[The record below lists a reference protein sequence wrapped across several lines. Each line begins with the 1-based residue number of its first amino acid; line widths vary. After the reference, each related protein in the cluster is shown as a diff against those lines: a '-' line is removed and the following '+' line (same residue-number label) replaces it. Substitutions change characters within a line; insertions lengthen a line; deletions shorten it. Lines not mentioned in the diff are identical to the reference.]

1 MHKPHPLGSFGCQT
15 GVEDIMKTSLTLAA
29 TLLLAGLVG
38 LPTVV
43 RAQWQNPAYGN
54 RFNCESSDGRYRECR
69 VDTRR
74 GVQMTRQLSRTQC
87 IEGQNWGI
95 GRDVVWVDRGCR
107 AEFATGGYGRDY
119 GYGQDG
125 SRDWRRYGN
134 SGYGYGG
141 TVVCESARDR
151 HNRCPIDTRY
161 GVVLVRQLSDTR
173 CREGHNWGVD
183 GNVVW
188 VDHGCRA
195 EFAPGTHARRGYVYG
210 SSGYGY
216 PQSGYGNGYGYP
228 QPGYGEGQVLS
239 CASNDG
245 RQSYCRAQIYRGVEL
260 LRQESRS
267 ACIQGQSWG
276 WDRGGVWVAGGC
288 RAQFRVF

>member
-1 MHKPHPLGSFGCQT
+1 MYK
-15 GVEDIMKTSLTLAA
+15 
-29 TLLLAGLVG
+29 
-38 LPTVV
+38 
-43 RAQWQNPAYGN
+43 
-54 RFNCESSDGRYRECR
+54 
-69 VDTRR
+69 
-74 GVQMTRQLSRTQC
+74 RQ
-87 IEGQNWGI
+87 
-95 GRDVVWVDRGCR
+95 V
-107 AEFATGGYGRDY
+107 
-119 GYGQDG
+119 
-125 SRDWRRYGN
+125 
-134 SGYGYGG
+134 YGG
-141 TVVCESARDR
+141 NVICESARDR

-195 EFAPGTHARRGYVYG
+195 EFAPGSNARRGYGYG
-210 SSGYGY
+210 VNGYGY

-228 QPGYGEGQVLS
+228 QQGYGQGQVLS

-245 RQSYCRAQIYRGVEL
+245 RQNYCSAQIYRGVEL

>member
-1 MHKPHPLGSFGCQT
+1 MNKLLIVSLSLSV
-15 GVEDIMKTSLTLAA
+15 GVAG
-29 TLLLAGLVG
+29 LAG
-38 LPTVV
+38 TAQ
-43 RAQWQNPAYGN
+43 AQWPQPGQGG
-54 RFNCESSDGRYRECR
+54 RFNCESTDGRYRECR
-69 VDTRR
+69 IDTRQ

-87 IEGQNWGI
+87 VEGQNWGI

-107 AEFATGGYGRDY
+107 AEFTLGGYGGNY
-119 GYGQDG
+119 GYGQGDYRNG

-134 SGYGYGG
+134 SVYGG
-141 TVVCESARDR
+141 NVICESARDR
-151 HNRCPIDTRY
+151 HTRCPIDTRY

-195 EFAPGTHARRGYVYG
+195 EFAPGTNSRRGYGYG
-210 SSGYGY
+210 VNGYGY

-228 QPGYGEGQVLS
+228 QQGYGQGQVLS

-245 RQSYCRAQIYRGVEL
+245 RQNYCPAQIYRGVEL

>member
-1 MHKPHPLGSFGCQT
+1 MNKLLIVSLSLSV
-15 GVEDIMKTSLTLAA
+15 GVAG
-29 TLLLAGLVG
+29 LAG
-38 LPTVV
+38 TAQ
-43 RAQWQNPAYGN
+43 AQWPQPGQGG
-54 RFNCESSDGRYRECR
+54 RFNCESTDGRYRECR
-69 VDTRR
+69 IDTRQ

-87 IEGQNWGI
+87 VEGQNWGI

-107 AEFATGGYGRDY
+107 AEFTLGGYGGNY
-119 GYGQDG
+119 GYGQGDYRNG

-134 SGYGYGG
+134 SVYGG
-141 TVVCESARDR
+141 NVICESARDR

-195 EFAPGTHARRGYVYG
+195 EFAPGTNARRGYGYG
-210 SSGYGY
+210 VNGYGY
-216 PQSGYGNGYGYP
+216 QQSGYGNGYGYP
-228 QPGYGEGQVLS
+228 QQGYGQGQVLS

-245 RQSYCRAQIYRGVEL
+245 RQNYCPAQIYRGVEL